1 MRRWQSGL
9 QHSPF
14 IAAPISANA
23 EMLMLWVRGVT
34 FQTAAF
40 PCREHNTVT
49 DYVHLS
55 LWQINSP
62 VHVAPSAA
70 GAHTWIRSRQKVF
83 KVQFVVGVKWE
94 EWHVRAGS
102 VSDTFAIRSWK
113 VSQKCSALQRWCYE
127 PRIRE
132 WYLDSR
138 GIVAWIPRKYVHL
151 LTLHPKIKGLFLRP
165 FLHIFMPSR
174 ILKAKYLYLNIFIS
188 LHGGKH
194 HML

>member
-23 EMLMLWVRGVT
+23 EMLMLWVRGIT

-55 LWQINSP
+55 HWQIHRR

-70 GAHTWIRSRQKVF
+70 GAHTWIRSRQRVF

-94 EWHVRAGS
+94 EWHVGAGS
-102 VSDTFAIRSWK
+102 VSDTFTIRSLLSWK
-113 VSQKCSALQRWCYE
+113 VWQKCCALQRWCYE
-127 PRIRE
+127 LRIRE
-132 WYLDSR
+132 WCGSSGTPGGLLRES
-138 GIVAWIPRKYVHL
+138 GGMMSVCPRS
-151 LTLHPKIKGLFLRP
+151 TPKS
-165 FLHIFMPSR
+165 IFRTIFAHFYENLEM
-174 ILKAKYLYLNIFIS
+174 KNLNTYIII
-188 LHGGKH
+188 
-194 HML
+194 